1 MYKTKIAISFLVL
14 AFGITN
20 AQVDSL
26 KMNIDLRTRA
36 ELDNGARTLIPKGK
50 SAETTVVSRARFG
63 IDYYYK
69 NLEVYISAQDVRTWG
84 ETSSTASKNQNFI
97 LNEAWANYQ
106 FSERFALKL
115 GRQILSYDNERLIGA
130 LDWAMQGR
138 SFDAIKG
145 IFKLTPSSKL
155 ETVITYN
162 NDDNDANDLPDKE
175 VYNITEAGEIT
186 KSLQIIHYQYT
197 GKNKLQFSAIA
208 LNQVLQNPSS
218 THYDMLTVGIN
229 SKKYFE
235 NFGFFG
241 SAYYQ
246 TGKNT
251 AAHSKSAYQFSVN
264 SDFIIIPKFNVVLG
278 TEWLSGRSFDTEA
291 GKNRS
296 FSPLYGTNHLYN
308 GFMDYFYFGNSHF
321 NSFGLN
327 DYYLKSTY
335 KFNSNSNLQ
344 ANFHAFTSNGKL
356 GLNNL
361 GEKYSNYLGT
371 ELDLVFTQKVGK
383 VITANLGHSFMFSG
397 ESMKFLKN
405 VPEPKNLQTW
415 TWIGLKIAPNFRL
428 K

>member
-1 MYKTKIAISFLVL
+1 MLKKLATVMSLVFIL
-14 AFGITN
+14 GKSN

-26 KMNIDLRTRA
+26 KMNLDLRNRA
-36 ELDNGARTLIPKGK
+36 ELDNGTRILIPKGK
-50 SAETTVVSRARFG
+50 SAETTIVSRARFG

-69 NLEVYISAQDVRTWG
+69 NLAVYISAQDVRTWG
-84 ETSSTASKNQNFI
+84 ESASNTSKNQNLT

-106 FSERFALKL
+106 FSDKFAVKL
-115 GRQILSYDNERLIGA
+115 GRQILSYDNERLIGT

-138 SFDAIKG
+138 SFDALKG
-145 IFKLTPSSKL
+145 VFKFNKSSKL

-175 VYNITEAGEIT
+175 IYNIVEAGEIT
-186 KSLQIIHYQYT
+186 KSLQVVHYQYS
-197 GKNKLQFSAIA
+197 GKNKFQFSAIA
-208 LNQVLQNPSS
+208 LNQVLQNPSG

-235 NFGFFG
+235 NIGFFG

-246 TGKNT
+246 IGKNT
-251 AAHSKSAYQFSVN
+251 ASQSKSAYQFSVN
-264 SDFIIIPKFNVVLG
+264 SDFIITPKFNVVLG
-278 TEWLSGRSFDTEA
+278 TEWLSGRSFDTGSGEN
-291 GKNRS
+291 KS
-296 FSPLYGTNHLYN
+296 FNPMYGTNHLHN

-335 KFNSNSNLQ
+335 KFNPNSNLQ

-356 GLNNL
+356 GFKNL
-361 GEKYSNYLGT
+361 GEKYSNHLGT
-371 ELDLVFTQKVGK
+371 ELDLVFTHKVGK
-383 VITANLGHSFMFSG
+383 IITGNLGHSFMFSG

-405 VPEPKNLQTW
+405 ISEPKQLQTW
-415 TWIGLKIAPNFRL
+415 SWIAFKIAPNF
-428 K
+428 KIK